1 MSVHKLFGGIQDYFE
16 HMVGKTIEEVGMFD
30 DELVIFLDD
39 KSEVY
44 IYEGKYGLTMQINER
59 PEQDD

>member
-1 MSVHKLFGGIQDYFE
+1 MTVHKIIPALDYFK
-16 HMVGKTIEEVGMFD
+16 HMVGKTIEEVAIFN

-39 KSEVY
+39 KSEVC

>member
-16 HMVGKTIEEVGMFD
+16 HMIGKKIEQVGMFD

-39 KSEVY
+39 KSEVC
-44 IYEGKYGLTMQINER
+44 IFEGKEGLTMQINER
-59 PEQDD
+59 PELDD

>member
-1 MSVHKLFGGIQDYFE
+1 MTVHKLFVGIQDYFE
-16 HMVGKTIEEVGMFD
+16 HMVGKTIEEVAMFD

-44 IYEGKYGLTMQINER
+44 IYEGQYGLTMQINER

>member
-1 MSVHKLFGGIQDYFE
+1 
-16 HMVGKTIEEVGMFD
+16 MVGKTIEEVAMFD

-44 IYEGKYGLTMQINER
+44 IYEGQHGLTMQINER

>member
-1 MSVHKLFGGIQDYFE
+1 MTVHKLFVGIQDYFE
-16 HMVGKTIEEVGMFD
+16 HMVGKTIEQVGMFD

-39 KSEVY
+39 KSEVC